1 MKTARRIL
9 LLLLVIG
16 LPVGWDLHVNG
27 FAPGNGCDPGFGKRL
42 HAQREAEIRRAFLE
56 PLPPSIEVESVTC
69 SGFTD
74 STWVATFHV
83 TTPEARQL
91 VTDLEATFQA
101 RQNRPIGSDAQKRR
115 RMIGR
120 PSVTTHVYEL
130 PGLPLFDT
138 RTVSVS
144 IPADAGVATV
154 VFEGGNF

>member
-9 LLLLVIG
+9 LLLLVLG
-16 LPVGWDLHVNG
+16 LPVAWDLHMNG
-27 FAPGNGCDPGFGKRL
+27 FAPGAGCDPGFGKR
-42 HAQREAEIRRAFLE
+42 HKAQQEAEIRRAFLE
-56 PLPPSIEVESVTC
+56 PLPPFIEVESIAC

-74 STWVATFHV
+74 STWVATFRV
-83 TTPEARQL
+83 SSPEAKKL

-101 RQNRPIGSDAQKRR
+101 HQNHPIVSDAQKRR
-115 RMIGR
+115 GMIGR
-120 PSVTTHVYEL
+120 PSVTTHVYHL

-144 IPADAGVATV
+144 IPADSGAATV